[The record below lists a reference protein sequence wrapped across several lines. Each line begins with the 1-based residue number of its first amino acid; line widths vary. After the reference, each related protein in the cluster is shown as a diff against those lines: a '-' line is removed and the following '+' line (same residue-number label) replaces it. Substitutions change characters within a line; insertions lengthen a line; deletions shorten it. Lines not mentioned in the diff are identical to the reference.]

1 MKNSSALG
9 SWIRRFLLEY
19 LVGERNLAH
28 NTQQSY
34 RDAVRLLVVFVA
46 AKSHKKV
53 DELLIPDIDA
63 GLLRAF
69 LRHIEEKR
77 KCSIASRNQRLAA
90 IHALAGFIAERCPEY
105 LDWCAQLRAVKS
117 KRSAP
122 MPVCYLEKPEIDAL
136 LDAPN
141 PATTLGHRDRALLLF
156 MYNSGARADEAAKLC
171 IDDLSLHSGT
181 DCALSSVCLH
191 GKECHSYCI
200 FLRPRH
206 ETTGTHACRQAYD
219 LAFSWADILPVVR
232 TGIGLGPYTDAHG
245 ASRVEPMSEP
255 YPA

>member
-19 LVGERNLAH
+19 LVGERNLAR

-46 AKSHKKV
+46 ATTHKKV
-53 DELLIPDIDA
+53 DELLVADIDA
-63 GLLRAF
+63 DLLRAF

-90 IHALAGFIAERCPEY
+90 IHALASFIAERCPEY
-105 LDWCAQLRAVKS
+105 LDWCAQLRTVKT

-141 PATTLGHRDRALLLF
+141 PATILGNRDRALLLF
-156 MYNSGARADEAAKLC
+156 MTTREHGLMKQPNCASMISACIAVQTVPSLLCVFTAREEKVASVRSGPPQ
-171 IDDLSLHSGT
+171 
-181 DCALSSVCLH
+181 
-191 GKECHSYCI
+191 
-200 FLRPRH
+200 PRH
-206 ETTGTHACRQAYD
+206 
-219 LAFSWADILPVVR
+219 
-232 TGIGLGPYTDAHG
+232 
-245 ASRVEPMSEP
+245 
-255 YPA
+255 